1 MVINQ
6 EIIIF
11 GVLFCVNL
19 EVHNLTFPKN
29 IKISIFKKFWL
40 DHFISCP
47 TICNT
52 LIKLMHTKKISF
64 NYKKSGYN

>member
-1 MVINQ
+1 MAINQ

-29 IKISIFKKFWL
+29 IKISIFKKNRVGPFYFVS
-40 DHFISCP
+40 DD
-47 TICNT
+47 
-52 LIKLMHTKKISF
+52 MQYF
-64 NYKKSGYN
+64 N